1 MKRRKSIH
9 IGQLIKAKLQQEER
23 SGAWLARKLSMDA
36 SNVSKILQRQY
47 IDTELLLRI
56 STILNEDFFDK
67 YSALYKQIKS
77 AKQDNITSES

>member
-1 MKRRKSIH
+1 MKRKETIH
-9 IGQLIKAKLQQEER
+9 IGQLIREKLQQEER

-56 STILNEDFFDK
+56 SDILNEDFFDK
-67 YSALYKQIKS
+67 YSALYRQIKS
-77 AKQDNITSES
+77 FNKDNSTTKP